1 MMKKVLILLM
11 LGLSI
16 SAQSQEFPELI
27 GELLNSS
34 PIIIPENCKGKYTL
48 IGLAYSQ
55 KAEPE
60 LRSWYDPT
68 IDKFILKRGMFDS
81 EYDVNIYFVPMFHG
95 VTKVSYDKAFKKTK
109 ELTDERLYEHI
120 VFFKGDLKPYK
131 ESLEFK
137 YKEKPLFFLIDQD
150 GNIVKR
156 FQGEFRQKY
165 FEEIVAYIDSH

>member
-1 MMKKVLILLM
+1 MRFIVILLFS
-11 LGLSI
+11 LSTL
-16 SAQSQEFPELI
+16 SSVGQAFPELI

-34 PIIIPENCKGKYTL
+34 PIILPENCKGKYTL

-60 LRSWYDPT
+60 LRSWYDPA

-81 EYDVNIYFVPMFHG
+81 EYDVNTYFVPMFHG

-131 ESLEFK
+131 ESLQFK
-137 YKEKPLFFLIDQD
+137 YKEKPLFFLLDKD

-156 FQGEFRQKY
+156 YQGEFREKY
-165 FEEIVAYIDSH
+165 FDEIIAYIDSH

>member
-1 MMKKVLILLM
+1 MRFIIILLFS
-11 LGLSI
+11 LSTLC
-16 SAQSQEFPELI
+16 SAGQAFPELI
-27 GELLNSS
+27 GELLNSA
-34 PIIIPENCKGKYTL
+34 PIIIPEDCKGKYTL

-60 LRSWYDPT
+60 LRSWYDPA

-81 EYDVNIYFVPMFHG
+81 EYDVNTYFVPMFHG

-109 ELTDERLYEHI
+109 ELTDERLFEHI

-137 YKEKPLFFLIDQD
+137 FKEKPLFFLLDKK

-156 FQGEFRQKY
+156 YQGEFREKY
-165 FEEIVAYIDSH
+165 FDEIIAYIDSH

>member
-1 MMKKVLILLM
+1 MKKVLILFLF
-11 LGLSI
+11 GLSF
-16 SAQSQEFPELI
+16 SSQGQEFPELI

-60 LRSWYDPT
+60 LRSWYDAT

-81 EYDVNIYFVPMFHG
+81 EYDVYTYFVPMFHG
-95 VTKVSYDKAFKKTK
+95 VTKISYDKAFKKAK
-109 ELTDERLYEHI
+109 EHTDKRLFEHI

-131 ESLEFK
+131 ESLQFK
-137 YKEKPLFFLIDQD
+137 YKEKPLFFLLDLD

-156 FQGEFRQKY
+156 YQGEFRQKY
-165 FEEIVAYIDSH
+165 FDEIVEYIDSH